1 MNDFFSLSFCHWAA
15 KQNME
20 VKPIFISI
28 DPERDTKEVVGKYV
42 KEFSPKI
49 LGLTGDTEQIV
60 KAGRAFH
67 VYFKAGPKDKDND
80 YIVSFS
86 L

>member
-1 MNDFFSLSFCHWAA
+1 
-15 KQNME
+15 ME

-49 LGLTGDTEQIV
+49 LGLTGETEQIV
-60 KAGRAFH
+60 KAGQAFH

-80 YIVSFS
+80 YIVSIWAKLLAMHFR
-86 L
+86 